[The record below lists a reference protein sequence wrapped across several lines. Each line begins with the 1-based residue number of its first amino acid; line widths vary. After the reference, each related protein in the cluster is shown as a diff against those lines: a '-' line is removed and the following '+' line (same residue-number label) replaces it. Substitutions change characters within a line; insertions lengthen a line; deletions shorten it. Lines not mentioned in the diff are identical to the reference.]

1 MLSAGRARS
10 KEIYCVTACGALDIK
25 VQCSPEQPASF
36 IVFGVERM
44 AAVSSSPIMFMCS
57 MVVQL
62 PICRPS
68 GKRSAPAAP
77 IAVHTPNAASINLR
91 VIMSPPHSAGSM
103 PDGDRKLA
111 AQRFIGAISWS
122 ARLSQQKR
130 HSDCHKPGPR
140 PKDSGWTAGMGGAPA
155 RPTKFRSNVRRFL
168 CRVRCFI

>member
-1 MLSAGRARS
+1 MLFAGRARS

-25 VQCSPEQPASF
+25 VQSSPEQPASF
-36 IVFGVERM
+36 IVLDVERI

-91 VIMSPPHSAGSM
+91 VIMSPPHSEVSM

-111 AQRFIGAISWS
+111 AQRFTGANTLYLGAIPTAAS
-122 ARLSQQKR
+122 
-130 HSDCHKPGPR
+130 PGPR
-140 PKDSGWTAGMGGAPA
+140 ERSGFTMGRGA
-155 RPTKFRSNVRRFL
+155 RSTYQIPIKRKTLSLPGSVL
-168 CRVRCFI
+168 HIKT